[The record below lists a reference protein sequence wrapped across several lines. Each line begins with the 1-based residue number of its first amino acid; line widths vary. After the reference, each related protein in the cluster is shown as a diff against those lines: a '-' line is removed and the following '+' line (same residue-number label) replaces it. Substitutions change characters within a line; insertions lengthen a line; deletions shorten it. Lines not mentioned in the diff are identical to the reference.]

1 MTDLTMT
8 LGAITLLL
16 WGFVSGMGYAVIRN
30 LSDRLAKY
38 ERREELLN
46 HIVDKRIN
54 GEDNG

>member
-1 MTDLTMT
+1 MTDLTIT

-38 ERREELLN
+38 ERREEMLN
-46 HIVDKRIN
+46 QIVNRRM
-54 GEDNG
+54 EDNE